1 MQSIRSDIAACLRRP
16 GGGSLPGSYGDA
28 VLLVARVLF
37 VGMLIVLAAD
47 ECAFRAAGPYMAW
60 HAMFGLGEAAVLLL
74 AVWRPAIGS
83 WAIVLFG
90 QAGGLVPFGAS
101 SVLLSACLCAV
112 AVLGFRSVAQGLAAV
127 AVCGGEYV
135 AVNSPLMGN
144 DLVPMNVALF
154 TATVLV
160 CALAGALLHRVLRD
174 LTAGQ
179 RADQRRKREQLALT
193 LHNETCNDVAY
204 LIRRIDEIQAASCP
218 VGEHDVTEMRSILE
232 TVLAQT
238 RAVVS
243 VMTND
248 DDKAGAESGDVMEPR
263 GRHRGR
269 RLRSIVGKSEE
280 RLHRLGFQGETIV
293 EIADDVNVGDGDYA
307 LISDM
312 LGELFADIIK
322 HADPQGGYFVTIGLS
337 VARFS
342 LSACDEP
349 LQRSRGQTPTGMGL
363 RRYADRIESRGG
375 RLDMRCMG
383 GRWMMDIDFPL

>member
-1 MQSIRSDIAACLRRP
+1 M
-16 GGGSLPGSYGDA
+16 
-28 VLLVARVLF
+28 ARVLF
-37 VGMLIVLAAD
+37 AGMLIVLAAD

-60 HAMFGLGEAAVLLL
+60 HAMFGIGEAAVLLL
-74 AVWRPAIGS
+74 AVWRPVIGS
-83 WAIVLFG
+83 WAIVLLG

-144 DLVPMNVALF
+144 DLVPMNAALF

-174 LTAGQ
+174 LTAKQ

-204 LIRRIDEIQAASCP
+204 LIRRIDEIQAASRQ
-218 VGEHDVTEMRSILE
+218 VGDHDVAELRSILE
-232 TVLAQT
+232 AVLAQT

-263 GRHRGR
+263 GRRRGR
-269 RLRSIVGKSEE
+269 RLRSIVEKYEE
-280 RLHRLGFQGETIV
+280 RLHRLGFRGETIV
-293 EIADDVNVGDGDYA
+293 EIPDGVNVGDGDYA

-322 HADPQGGYFVTIGLS
+322 HADPQGGYFITIGLS
-337 VARFS
+337 EARFS
-342 LSACDEP
+342 LSACDRPRRRARVEA
-349 LQRSRGQTPTGMGL
+349 PTGMGL
-363 RRYADRIESRGG
+363 RRYAGHVEARGG
-375 RLDMRCMG
+375 KIDVRSTED
-383 GRWMMDIDFPL
+383 RWTADIDLPL